1 MYDLAARSLHYNP
14 QDLDAKLNMNTLAR
28 DPKGYYAVL
37 GLTPGADTSAIKSAY
52 RTRVK
57 SVHPDR
63 NASSRA
69 REEFQRLME
78 AYAVLKDVV
87 RRAEYD
93 TTGQECVDDDDELSA
108 PGSIPI
114 ACSCCGSLTA
124 QPRYVAYH
132 TVRSF
137 LIWAK
142 TGRLEGIFCRVCAD
156 RTAVRAS
163 IITWLWGWW
172 SLPGLLL
179 VPLALLRNLFGGS
192 KPRRENARIL
202 IRQGRAFLARG
213 EMELARSL
221 AMQASRFAK
230 NSEDRGRVEDLLH
243 ATRNANDTRRLKGR
257 WSLGGGVFLAQA
269 LPLLALPLTAA
280 VFALIA
286 TKPWDLPV
294 STSGNIAMRPVN
306 VGEIRHVAIEGL
318 KVRMAPIA
326 GAPVLTLLDRFTT
339 AEVTGDTDTPEWVRI
354 RTPAGVDGY
363 VETRSLYAGS
373 GTRFKSQWCAENR
386 GAPPGTGEVLT
397 RRVSGD
403 HRLLIHNEGRRDGAV
418 KLKTLA
424 GHTVASFYVP
434 ATYHI
439 GVGGIPEGTY
449 RIEFATGTAYS
460 RGCGVFLDDMQAM
473 VLPVTL
479 TFKYITPGAA
489 RSLTSIAEISLSP
502 APDDPLQPL
511 TLSSER
517 FAIDD

>member
-1 MYDLAARSLHYNP
+1 
-14 QDLDAKLNMNTLAR
+14 MNTLAR

-37 GLTPGADTSAIKSAY
+37 GLSPGADATAIKSAY
-52 RTRVK
+52 RNRVK

-78 AYAVLKDVV
+78 AYAVLRDVV

-93 TTGQECVDDDDELSA
+93 TTGQECLDDDDDVSVPA
-108 PGSIPI
+108 GAIPI

-124 QPRYVAYH
+124 QPRYVVYR
-132 TVRSF
+132 TVRSY
-137 LIWAK
+137 LVWAK
-142 TGRLEGIFCRVCAD
+142 TGRLEGIFCRACAD
-156 RTAVRAS
+156 RTAVKAS

-179 VPLALLRNLFGGS
+179 APFALLGNLFGGS

-213 EMELARSL
+213 ELELARSL
-221 AMQASRFAK
+221 GLQAARFAK
-230 NSEDRGRVEDLLH
+230 LPDDRARVEDLLH
-243 ATRNANDTRRLKGR
+243 ATRDAGDTRRLKSR

-269 LPLLALPLTAA
+269 LPLAALPLTAA

-286 TKPWDLPV
+286 TKPWDVPV
-294 STSGNIAMRPVN
+294 STSGTIAMRPVGI
-306 VGEIRHVAIEGL
+306 GEIRHVAVEGL
-318 KVRMAPIA
+318 KVRMAPIF

-339 AEVTGDTDTPEWVRI
+339 VEVTGDTDTPEWVHI

-386 GAPPGTGEVLT
+386 GGQPGAGEVLS

-403 HRLLIHNEGRRDGAV
+403 HRMLIHNEGRRDGVV

-424 GHTVASFYVP
+424 GHTVASFYIP

-439 GVGGIPEGTY
+439 GVGGIPDGTY
-449 RIEFATGTAYS
+449 RIEFATGSKYS
-460 RGCGVFLDDMQAM
+460 RGCGVFLDEMQAG

-479 TFKYITPGAA
+479 TFKYLTTGTI
-489 RSLTSIAEISLSP
+489 RSLTNIAEISLSP
-502 APDDPLQPL
+502 APGDPVQPL
-511 TLSSER
+511 SLSVEK
-517 FAIDD
+517 FAADD

>member
-1 MYDLAARSLHYNP
+1 MS
-14 QDLDAKLNMNTLAR
+14 TLAR
-28 DPKGYYAVL
+28 DPKGYYAIL
-37 GLTPGADTSAIKSAY
+37 GLDPGAEASAIKTAY
-52 RTRVK
+52 RARVK

-63 NASSRA
+63 NASARA
-69 REEFQRLME
+69 RDEFQRLME

-93 TTGQECVDDDDELSA
+93 TTGQDCVSDDDELTVA
-108 PGSIPI
+108 GPIPI
-114 ACSCCGSLTA
+114 ACGSCGSLTA
-124 QPRYVAYH
+124 QPRYVVYH

-137 LIWAK
+137 LVWAK
-142 TGRLEGIFCRVCAD
+142 TGRLEGIFCRACAD
-156 RTAVRAS
+156 RAAVRAS
-163 IITWLWGWW
+163 IVTWLWGWW

-179 VPLALLRNLFGGS
+179 TPLALLRNLFGGS
-192 KPRRENARIL
+192 KPKRENARIL
-202 IRQGRAFLARG
+202 IRQGRAFVARG
-213 EMELARSL
+213 ELELARSL
-221 AMQASRFAK
+221 AVQAARFARQPD
-230 NSEDRGRVEDLLH
+230 DRARVEDLLH
-243 ATRNANDTRRLKGR
+243 ATRDANDNRRLKGR

-269 LPLLALPLTAA
+269 LPLAALPLTAA

-294 STSGNIAMRPVN
+294 STSGSIAMRPTN

-318 KVRMAPIA
+318 KIRMAPIA

-339 AEVTGDTDTPEWVRI
+339 IEVIGDTDTPEWVRI

-363 VETRSLYAGS
+363 VEARSLYAGS

-386 GAPPGTGEVLT
+386 GTPPGTGEVLT

-403 HRLLIHNEGRRDGAV
+403 HRLLIHNEGRRDGVV

-424 GHTVASFYVP
+424 GNTVGSFYVP

-449 RIEFATGTAYS
+449 RIEFATGAKYS
-460 RGCGVFLDDMQAM
+460 RGCGIFLDEMQAM

-479 TFKYITPGAA
+479 TFKYVPPGTA
-489 RSLTSIAEISLSP
+489 RSLTAIAEISLSP
-502 APDDPLQPL
+502 APGDPVQPL
-511 TLSSER
+511 TLATER
-517 FAIDD
+517 FAADD